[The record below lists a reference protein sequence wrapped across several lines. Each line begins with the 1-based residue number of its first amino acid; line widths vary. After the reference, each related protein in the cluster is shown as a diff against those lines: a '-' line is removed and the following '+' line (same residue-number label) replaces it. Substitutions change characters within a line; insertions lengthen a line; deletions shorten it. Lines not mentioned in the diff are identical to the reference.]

1 MRPPLDLHLRRLY
14 QGTFLFGMAC
24 GISLALTSLYL
35 NARGFRQDI
44 GTLSI
49 FFASGLVLAAIPTG
63 ALIRRFS
70 GKRVLT
76 ASMLG
81 YTVSVALFPLAPT
94 YAAIAAVR
102 FVDGICSM
110 GIWVSSESIVLSRA
124 NKEHKAYLTTL
135 YAICLGSGYVA
146 GSGFAWA
153 VTHFVSDRTAFFF
166 AAAIALASMVY
177 ILFRVP
183 LDTLDRSAHG
193 VDETAAPAEAPSSAL
208 SILWRIKNSC
218 FAMFAYGY
226 FQASVVLYLP
236 LFMTNSKGIPEQ
248 NTKIFVGLFCFGMLT
263 WSNVAGRIADRM
275 GHLRI
280 MRILAFTG
288 LLCVLGFVFIDAFW
302 LMCVGVFVAGGTFGS
317 MSGVSLALTGVVTE
331 ARDYSRGN
339 SIYNVFYA
347 AGMLIGPL
355 VSGLIF
361 ERVGGE
367 KMLYHHAGLWAAFV
381 LFTVI
386 FMLDDPA
393 ARRKRAE
400 EEQTPRAAAAGG

>member
-1 MRPPLDLHLRRLY
+1 
-14 QGTFLFGMAC
+14 MAC
-24 GISLALTSLYL
+24 GISLALTAIYL

-76 ASMLG
+76 ASMFG
-81 YTVSVALFPLAPT
+81 YAASVALFPLAPT

-102 FVDGICSM
+102 FIDGICSM
-110 GIWVSSESIVLSRA
+110 GIWVSSESIVLSRVD
-124 NKEHKAYLTTL
+124 KEHKAYLTTL

-153 VTHFVSDRTAFFF
+153 VTHYISDRTAFFC
-166 AAAIALASMVY
+166 AAAIALASTAY
-177 ILFRVP
+177 ILLRVP
-183 LDTLDRSAHG
+183 LDTLDRGASS
-193 VDETAAPAEAPSSAL
+193 VDEPSAEAPSPPL

-248 NTKIFVGLFCFGMLT
+248 ATKIFVGLFCFGMLT
-263 WSNVAGRIADRM
+263 WSNFAGRIADRM

-302 LMCVGVFVAGGTFGS
+302 LMCVGVFVAGGAFGS
-317 MSGVSLALTGVVTE
+317 MSGVSLALTGIVTKE
-331 ARDYSRGN
+331 RDYSRGN

-347 AGMLIGPL
+347 SGILIGPL
-355 VSGLIF
+355 VSGVIF
-361 ERVGGE
+361 ERFGGE
-367 KMLYHHAGLWAAFV
+367 KMLYHHAALWTAFV

-393 ARRKRAE
+393 ARRKRAAE
-400 EEQTPRAAAAGG
+400 KQAPSAASVGG

>member
-1 MRPPLDLHLRRLY
+1 MRPPLDTHLRRLY

-24 GISLALTSLYL
+24 GISLALTSIYL
-35 NARGFRQDI
+35 DARGFRQHI

-70 GKRVLT
+70 GKRVL
-76 ASMLG
+76 AVSMLG
-81 YTVSVALFPLAPT
+81 YAVSVALFPLAPT

-110 GIWVSSESIVLSRA
+110 GIWVSSESIVLSRVD
-124 NKEHKAYLTTL
+124 KEHKAYLTTL

-146 GSGFAWA
+146 GSGFSW
-153 VTHFVSDRTAFFF
+153 VVGHFLTDRAAFFCS
-166 AAAIALASMVY
+166 AAIALASMLY
-177 ILFRVP
+177 IVLRVP
-183 LDTLDRSAHG
+183 RDTLNQSATSSAEHA
-193 VDETAAPAEAPSSAL
+193 EPAEAPSPPL

-236 LFMTNSKGIPEQ
+236 LFMTNSKGVPAQ

-263 WSNVAGRIADRM
+263 WSNIAGRIADRL

-280 MRILAFTG
+280 MRILAFVG
-288 LLCVLGFVFIDAFW
+288 LLWVLGFVFIDAFW
-302 LMCVGVFVAGGTFGS
+302 LMCVGVFVAGGAFGS
-317 MSGVSLALTGVVTE
+317 MSGVSLALTGIVTE

-347 AGMLIGPL
+347 SGMLIGPL
-355 VSGLIF
+355 ISGLIF
-361 ERVGGE
+361 ERFGGE
-367 KMLYHHAGLWAAFV
+367 KMLYHHAALWTAFV

-386 FMLDDPA
+386 FLLDDPA
-393 ARRKRAE
+393 ARRKRAAE
-400 EEQTPRAAAAGG
+400 GEAPREAAARG